1 MDNLMDAFGP
11 KELNITFGETPNVD
25 GEDIVPGSSCS
36 MPEHPAIRILGDS
49 RDENGTPTALLANV
63 GTAGTDYYLKLN
75 QTGRGTVS
83 DYCAR
88 GSTYLNPDEPA
99 SGATSQGFVV
109 VRTQNSAA
117 RNMSAPT
124 TVKLAA
130 TACRSTNGTWGLC
143 AALDEQR
150 QALVLKSCASGGTAV
165 SWTLLQ

>member
-1 MDNLMDAFGP
+1 MRGAAAFKTAPLVLPCGAHT
-11 KELNITFGETPNVD
+11 KTAAEWAERADFA
-25 GEDIVPGSSCS
+25 
-36 MPEHPAIRILGDS
+36 PAGHRAQ
-49 RDENGTPTALLANV
+49 ALLANV

-75 QTGRGTVS
+75 QTGHGTVS

-99 SGATSQGFVV
+99 SGSTLQGFVV

-130 TACRSTNGTWGLC
+130 TACRGTDGAWGLC
-143 AALDEQR
+143 AALDEQG
-150 QALVLKSCASGGTAV
+150 QGLVLKSCVSGGAAV